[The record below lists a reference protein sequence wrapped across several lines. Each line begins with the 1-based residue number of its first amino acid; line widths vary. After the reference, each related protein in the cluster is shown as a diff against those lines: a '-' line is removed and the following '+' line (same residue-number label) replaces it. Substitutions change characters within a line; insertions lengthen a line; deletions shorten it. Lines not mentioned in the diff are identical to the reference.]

1 MSVTTSFRVSG
12 FLRLCTLSGE
22 AAYVLKRGDETAGA
36 VIVKHLRPDRT
47 AVVYARRYS
56 MDDEIVWERATGDD
70 PVPEAK
76 ADEYIN
82 RRTASDADL
91 WAIEVESREETPPL
105 TDL

>member
-1 MSVTTSFRVSG
+1 
-12 FLRLCTLSGE
+12 
-22 AAYVLKRGDETAGA
+22 
-36 VIVKHLRPDRT
+36 
-47 AVVYARRYS
+47 